1 MSSISQKLKVTA
13 LALVSFL
20 MRGCSDI
27 PQSAGDNWTELCKA
41 RLDKSMCQADSQC
54 LWVEKDD
61 EPSRCHAAQRWCA
74 ACVEPALPQR
84 IKHEKPRG
92 SHSYRGSASHYATP
106 SNGVG
111 FVWIAFLM
119 PHGGSWPHFGLD

>member
-1 MSSISQKLKVTA
+1 MGSISLKLKVTA
-13 LALVSFL
+13 IAVPFL
-20 MRGCSDI
+20 CAVAATFLSRTATIGPSYVRPD
-27 PQSAGDNWTELCKA
+27 WTNQRA
-41 RLDKSMCQADSQC
+41 RLTASVCGLKRMTSLRDVMLHNVDMCGVGRTS
-54 LWVEKDD
+54 
-61 EPSRCHAAQRWCA
+61 
-74 ACVEPALPQR
+74 QR

-119 PHGGSWPHFGLD
+119 PCGGSW

>member
-1 MSSISQKLKVTA
+1 MLHNV
-13 LALVSFL
+13 
-20 MRGCSDI
+20 D
-27 PQSAGDNWTELCKA
+27 
-41 RLDKSMCQADSQC
+41 MCGVGRTS
-54 LWVEKDD
+54 
-61 EPSRCHAAQRWCA
+61 
-74 ACVEPALPQR
+74 QR

-119 PHGGSWPHFGLD
+119 PYGGSWPRFGLD